1 MNKALIA
8 VLVLICATGAFAFN
22 AGCHCDS
29 VAKYSPW
36 AALVIF

>member
-8 VLVLICATGAFAFN
+8 VLVLLCATYAAAASGGCNCVSA
-22 AGCHCDS
+22 AGWE
-29 VAKYSPW
+29 PW